1 MLSRPKS
8 TLRKAPDVPSAFTGE
23 RIERAIACGIR
34 GLMNSD
40 LSSPRGRGRPAS
52 GGFAMAQMGRQV
64 GASRFAPAGKDFG
77 VCFRRGS
84 AMSTADGGGLV
95 LELVIRKSFDGVVVL
110 D

>member
-1 MLSRPKS
+1 
-8 TLRKAPDVPSAFTGE
+8 
-23 RIERAIACGIR
+23 
-34 GLMNSD
+34 
-40 LSSPRGRGRPAS
+40 
-52 GGFAMAQMGRQV
+52 MAQMGRQV